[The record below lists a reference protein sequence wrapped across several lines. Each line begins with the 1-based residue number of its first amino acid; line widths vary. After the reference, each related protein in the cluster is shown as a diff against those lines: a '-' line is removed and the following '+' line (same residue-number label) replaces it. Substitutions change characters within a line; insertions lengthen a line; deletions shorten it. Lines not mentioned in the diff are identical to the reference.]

1 MEENV
6 ISYHNADGTTSTITT
21 SETLEH
27 IIKRKMVKLVTQL
40 KSVKTVN
47 PELTKDVDEVLAQIK
62 SGTRDKII
70 SFKCSQMEVSY
81 MIDTKHN
88 AFYIYKRLGTHLTV
102 RYYTQ
107 KQDDMEKHITAL
119 DNICL
124 VPDVAKCK

>member
-40 KSVKTVN
+40 KSVKTAN
-47 PELTKDVDEVLAQIK
+47 PELAKDVDEVLAQIK

-107 KQDDMEKHITAL
+107 KQDDMEKHITTL
-119 DNICL
+119 DNLCL